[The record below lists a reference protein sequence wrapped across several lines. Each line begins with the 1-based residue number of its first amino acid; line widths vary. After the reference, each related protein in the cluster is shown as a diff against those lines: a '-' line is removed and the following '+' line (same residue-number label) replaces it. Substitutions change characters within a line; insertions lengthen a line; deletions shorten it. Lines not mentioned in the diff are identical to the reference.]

1 MLSMSGYGK
10 GVAELDGRVVSIE
23 LKSVNHRFLDLAIKM
38 PRVFNCL
45 EERVRTQLKS
55 RVARGRV
62 DVYIGISESEES
74 ALSVKLNK
82 PAIEGFLQL
91 AKDISTDYGVVN
103 DIKVSDLF
111 KMKDVFIDI
120 DVTPDAEV
128 IWLLIQSA
136 LNIAISNLVTMR
148 KSEGER
154 ICANINQKLDNINAS
169 VVEIEKYAPMQ
180 IDAYK
185 TKLLARVTEALNDVA
200 VDEAKLLNE
209 VVFYADKVS
218 TDEEFV
224 RLYAHIDHFRE
235 IMKEDTAFGR
245 SLDFIIQEMN
255 REANTIGSKCS
266 DLSVSNHVLSM
277 KTEIEKLREQIQ
289 NIE

>member
-10 GVAELDGRVVSIE
+10 GVAEDKSTVVSIE

-38 PRVFNCL
+38 PRSFNCL
-45 EERVRTQLKS
+45 EERVRLMLKS
-55 RVARGRV
+55 SLTRGRV
-62 DVYIGISESEES
+62 DVFIFISQSEGSSLEF
-74 ALSVKLNK
+74 KLNQT
-82 PAIEGFLQL
+82 AVEGYLNFASDLSS
-91 AKDISTDYGVVN
+91 KYGIDN
-103 DIKVSDLF
+103 DIKVSDIF
-111 KMKDVFIDI
+111 KLKDVFIDVDI
-120 DVTPDAEV
+120 TPNSDE
-128 IWLLIQSA
+128 IWKLVESA
-136 LNIAISNLVTMR
+136 LSHAINDLIIMR
-148 KSEGER
+148 ANEGSR
-154 ICANINQKLDNINAS
+154 IQANINQKLDNIFTS
-169 VVEIEKYAPMQ
+169 VAAIEEYAPKQ
-180 IDAYK
+180 IEEYK
-185 TKLLARVTEALNDVA
+185 IKLLARVAEALQNVA
-200 VDEAKLLNE
+200 VDESKLMNE

-235 IMKEDTAFGR
+235 IMKGEIAFGR

-266 DLSVSNHVLSM
+266 DLSVANHVLNM

>member
-10 GVAELDGRVVSIE
+10 GVCELDGRVVSIE

-45 EERVRTQLKS
+45 EERVRSQLKAS
-55 RVARGRV
+55 ITRGRV

-74 ALSVKLNK
+74 GLAVKLNK
-82 PAIEGFLQL
+82 SAVEGYLKFAESLS
-91 AKDISTDYGVVN
+91 ADYGVIN
-103 DIKVSDLF
+103 DIKASDIF
-111 KMKDVFIDI
+111 KMKDVFIDVDI
-120 DVTPDAEV
+120 TPDSEV
-128 IWLLIQSA
+128 IWGLIENA
-136 LNIAISNLVTMR
+136 LKIAITNLLSMR

-154 ICANINQKLDNINAS
+154 INTNINQKLDNMYSS
-169 VVEIEKYAPMQ
+169 VVAIEEYAPKQ
-180 IDAYK
+180 IEEYK
-185 TKLLARVTEALNDVA
+185 AKLLARVSDALKDVT
-200 VDEAKLLNE
+200 VDESKLMNE
-209 VVFYADKVS
+209 VIFFADKVS

-235 IMKEDTAFGR
+235 IMKGDTAFGR

-266 DLSVSNHVLSM
+266 DLSVSNHVLNL